1 MTTEQILK
9 AVKDNAP
16 LQEVIAKTIELK
28 GHDSFDTTDL
38 IKGAEAMIKQ
48 WDAEWQEAFDNQSD
62 DYDGRYDDYSSI
74 YPDNF
79 WNE

>member
-1 MTTEQILK
+1 MPSKISLAYHHQYRR
-9 AVKDNAP
+9 A
-16 LQEVIAKTIELK
+16 AKTIELK